1 MEARELIQ
9 QEKSLKKAKLNLM
22 TMPNTVFFT
31 TILFSLKQ
39 EFTTKVPT
47 AAVDGVN
54 LYINPFFWKGLNPDT
69 QIGLLLHEIM
79 HVALDHLTRVG
90 ERNPSIW
97 NVAGDHVINLL
108 LYESN
113 YKLPEGALR
122 DNQFKGLTTE
132 EVYKRVFEEEENK
145 NGGPLGKTFVVTS
158 SNGNGLQPNDVLSP
172 KGKQENKKVKDQI
185 TDIVLRAATQA
196 QVAGAPG
203 SIPGE
208 VAVQI
213 QERINPK
220 LPWNV
225 ILQNYLTEF
234 AKDDYSLRRPNK
246 KFLPFYLPSL
256 YSEAI
261 PNLSIAVDCSGS
273 VSDAEFSHFIREI
286 DKIKETLNPKKI
298 SVVSFDT
305 KISKV
310 VTLSESESI
319 FKNIKFVGRG
329 GTRIGPVMKWAEDHL
344 PDLMIIFTDGYFS
357 PVKIKK
363 NVPVIWIIHNNS
375 GFTSEFGKI
384 IHYDI
389 DRN

>member
-132 EVYKRVFEEEENK
+132 EVYKRVYEQEE
-145 NGGPLGKTFVVTS
+145 KT
-158 SNGNGLQPNDVLSP
+158 
-172 KGKQENKKVKDQI
+172 
-185 TDIVLRAATQA
+185 
-196 QVAGAPG
+196 
-203 SIPGE
+203 
-208 VAVQI
+208 
-213 QERINPK
+213 
-220 LPWNV
+220 
-225 ILQNYLTEF
+225 
-234 AKDDYSLRRPNK
+234 
-246 KFLPFYLPSL
+246 
-256 YSEAI
+256 
-261 PNLSIAVDCSGS
+261 
-273 VSDAEFSHFIREI
+273 
-286 DKIKETLNPKKI
+286 KEQ
-298 SVVSFDT
+298 
-305 KISKV
+305 
-310 VTLSESESI
+310 
-319 FKNIKFVGRG
+319 
-329 GTRIGPVMKWAEDHL
+329 
-344 PDLMIIFTDGYFS
+344 
-357 PVKIKK
+357 
-363 NVPVIWIIHNNS
+363 
-375 GFTSEFGKI
+375 
-384 IHYDI
+384 
-389 DRN
+389 